1 MAKRG
6 AAEWRELV
14 REWRA
19 SGQTRRVFA
28 ATRGVHPQTLSWW
41 AWRLGSGTKSRV
53 RPPAD
58 FVEVVVVDAPAPSAA
73 VFVLEVGGV
82 RVHVP
87 GGFDGGELRRLVAAL
102 C

>member
-1 MAKRG
+1 MAKRC
-6 AAEWRELV
+6 AEEWRALV

-28 ATRGVHPQTLSWW
+28 AAHGVHPQTLSWW
-41 AWRLGSGTKSRV
+41 AWRLGSGEKSRL
-53 RPPAD
+53 RTPAD
-58 FVEVVVVDAPAPSAA
+58 FVEVVVVDAPAPPA
-73 VFVLEVGGV
+73 VMFVLEVGGV